1 MGEVEFFSFYK
12 KIETKYIFIITFN
25 LYIMVEDY
33 RNAAIAQ
40 LNHALSTL
48 TAAVD
53 IETVRHHLD
62 YVKTRLTQYIHTA
75 EAVLEIKDGL
85 LIANESEI
93 NTLKREIQRLQKEN
107 LALKEKQNS
116 LPGGNLRAPVDEC
129 SSKGQAVVEAYDAA
143 ITAAKDVVAG
153 WNNYGVETGHEP
165 VENTNAGGS
174 HPNVT
179 PVSQWCATSYAN
191 RD

>member
-1 MGEVEFFSFYK
+1 VGEVEFFSFDTIFYK
-12 KIETKYIFIITFN
+12 KLKQHIYNYNYIH
-25 LYIMVEDY
+25 LYIMVEDC
-33 RNAAIAQ
+33 RDAAISQ
-40 LNHALSTL
+40 LNHALGTL

-53 IETVRHHLD
+53 TATVRHHLD

-107 LALKEKQNS
+107 RSLKEKQNS
-116 LPGGNLRAPVDEC
+116 LPGGNLRAPV
-129 SSKGQAVVEAYDAA
+129 
-143 ITAAKDVVAG
+143 
-153 WNNYGVETGHEP
+153 
-165 VENTNAGGS
+165 
-174 HPNVT
+174 
-179 PVSQWCATSYAN
+179 SQWCATSYAN